1 MLTFEDLLPEILEK
15 PSIHARMVN
24 TFSMLEYIGTRKI
37 LKSQD
42 APSMT
47 LSLLAHIQ
55 EEIRHAQMLKK
66 LALDLS
72 HGELTTYSEDHL
84 FCGKEAREYF
94 QTIDLESKKTLQESK
109 TFQNYLLTTFLIE
122 ERAKKLYPVYE
133 RALETSGYAPVIR
146 AILRDEENHLREV
159 SEELKIP
166 QENTSSLILGLRE
179 VEGTAFQKYLQAMSA
194 ELKKVR

>member
-66 LALDLS
+66 LA
-72 HGELTTYSEDHL
+72 Y
-84 FCGKEAREYF
+84 
-94 QTIDLESKKTLQESK
+94 I
-109 TFQNYLLTTFLIE
+109 
-122 ERAKKLYPVYE
+122 
-133 RALETSGYAPVIR
+133 
-146 AILRDEENHLREV
+146 
-159 SEELKIP
+159 
-166 QENTSSLILGLRE
+166 
-179 VEGTAFQKYLQAMSA
+179 
-194 ELKKVR
+194 